1 MFPVPIEVELHS
13 GRLRVSDT
21 GVAPKRVGAA
31 GSGRYTARVIK
42 WEYKILKRGDLSNKK
57 LNELGA
63 EGWELMPMVL
73 PQCNI
78 PNSFDEIEV
87 EVVLRRRVTE

>member
-1 MFPVPIEVELHS
+1 MEPMQ
-13 GRLRVSDT
+13 
-21 GVAPKRVGAA
+21 
-31 GSGRYTARVIK
+31 K
-42 WEYKILKRGDLSNKK
+42 WEYKVVKRGDISQTK

-63 EGWELMPMVL
+63 EGWELLPVVL

-87 EVVLRRRVTE
+87 EVVLRRPLVN

>member
-1 MFPVPIEVELHS
+1 MQ
-13 GRLRVSDT
+13 
-21 GVAPKRVGAA
+21 
-31 GSGRYTARVIK
+31 K
-42 WEYKILKRGDLSNKK
+42 WEYKVLKRGDLSESK

-78 PNSFDEIEV
+78 QQLDEIDV
-87 EVVLRRRVTE
+87 EVVLRRRYRVTYRSCRW

>member
-1 MFPVPIEVELHS
+1 M
-13 GRLRVSDT
+13 G
-21 GVAPKRVGAA
+21 
-31 GSGRYTARVIK
+31 
-42 WEYKILKRGDLSNKK
+42 YKVLKRGDLSQAK

-63 EGWELMPMVL
+63 DGWELMPMVL

-87 EVVLRRRVTE
+87 EVVLRRRLAE

>member
-1 MFPVPIEVELHS
+1 MQ
-13 GRLRVSDT
+13 
-21 GVAPKRVGAA
+21 
-31 GSGRYTARVIK
+31 K
-42 WEYKILKRGDLSNKK
+42 WEYKVLKRGDLSQAK

-63 EGWELMPMVL
+63 DGWELMPMVL

-87 EVVLRRRVTE
+87 EPGCIGLEGREDGGHQPFDWPR